1 MSQTCRS
8 CLWISDDDTEFCE
21 RCGEPFDS
29 ARARAKE
36 MSGMAGGVFRAA
48 AVLFS
53 AFVVGAVVIRRLD
66 VQFPALW
73 GAVKSALR
81 SAYVWLLGPGEV
93 YKPYLAIMLAVTAI
107 TWFVLW
113 LLARAMK

>member
-1 MSQTCRS
+1 
-8 CLWISDDDTEFCE
+8 
-21 RCGEPFDS
+21 
-29 ARARAKE
+29 
-36 MSGMAGGVFRAA
+36 MAGGMFRAA